1 MKITVYT
8 IKDCAFSKQE
18 KEYLNTNKLVFEE
31 KDLEANKDFLTEM
44 LAISNNFAG
53 TPVTRVEKD
62 DGTIAVLKGFTKA
75 EFDTTFGLASP
86 KSTTEAGTTPAPT
99 TTGSENLTPAVPT
112 DLTDLATPAVEQ
124 PITDLTG
131 STDSTDSTGSAGSV
145 SPAPI
150 SAETPISEPTNPEP
164 TNPDLTNQVT
174 NNQATAPSDPLKSVM
189 DDLQAKAEPVTPVI
203 EQSPTVTPPVFKPTN
218 QVTNN
223 QATSPPVVPLADAPT
238 IPDFPAK

>member
-174 NNQATAPSDPLKSVM
+174 NNQATAPPDPLKSVM

>member
-112 DLTDLATPAVEQ
+112 DLTGS
-124 PITDLTG
+124 TD
-131 STDSTDSTGSAGSV
+131 STDSTDSTGSL

-150 SAETPISEPTNPEP
+150 PPETPISEPSSPEP
-164 TNPDLTNQVT
+164 TDPEPTNQVT
-174 NNQATAPSDPLKSVM
+174 NNQAPISPDPLKSVM
-189 DDLQAKAEPVTPVI
+189 DDLQSKVDETLPPLTPVEPVVPPAPPAPVS
-203 EQSPTVTPPVFKPTN
+203 EPSN

-223 QATSPPVVPLADAPT
+223 QATTPVVPPVDAPT
-238 IPDFPAK
+238 IPDFPGK

>member
-31 KDLEANKDFLTEM
+31 KDLETNKDFLTEM

-75 EFDTTFGLASP
+75 EFDTVFGIAAEVKPPVETESKPASP
-86 KSTTEAGTTPAPT
+86 VETVAPAPAPT
-99 TTGSENLTPAVPT
+99 
-112 DLTDLATPAVEQ
+112 DLPIQ
-124 PITDLTG
+124 PK
-131 STDSTDSTGSAGSV
+131 TDSTDSTV
-145 SPAPI
+145 S
-150 SAETPISEPTNPEP
+150 
-164 TNPDLTNQVT
+164 
-174 NNQATAPSDPLKSVM
+174 SDPLKSVM
-189 DDLQAKAEPVTPVI
+189 DDLQAKAEPFDSAQGKPTPPVV
-203 EQSPTVTPPVFKPTN
+203 EQPSVTPPIQPTTDSTDST
-218 QVTNN
+218 VS
-223 QATSPPVVPLADAPT
+223 SPPPADVPA